1 MKSFSCLFALAPVS
15 ANRAHWETWACRS
28 NATEIRCCCCLRASS
43 IRTKNWFQRHP
54 PQPSLVQCT
63 SQHILARNKGICSV
77 YEDFMDIR
85 ERSGGN
91 KVGRQAPALWP
102 ASSSRVWPSPLA
114 DIVVTPATE
123 AREAWAV
130 AQRLQGQINPG

>member
-1 MKSFSCLFALAPVS
+1 MSVCLGASERQQGPLGNLGVSLQRNRDPLLLLARFFHPHKELVPAPSSPALP
-15 ANRAHWETWACRS
+15 
-28 NATEIRCCCCLRASS
+28 
-43 IRTKNWFQRHP
+43 
-54 PQPSLVQCT
+54 CT
-63 SQHILARNKGICSV
+63 SQHILARNKGVCSV

-85 ERSGGN
+85 ERRGGN

-114 DIVVTPATE
+114 DTVVTAATE